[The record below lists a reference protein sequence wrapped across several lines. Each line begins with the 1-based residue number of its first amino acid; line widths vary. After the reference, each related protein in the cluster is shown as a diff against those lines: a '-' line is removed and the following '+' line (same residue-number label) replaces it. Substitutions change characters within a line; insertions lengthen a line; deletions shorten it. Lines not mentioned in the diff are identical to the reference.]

1 MTSERWSD
9 LKARVWSSIV
19 MILVAGAAFWFGG
32 VVFVALIVAM
42 VGAMHWELGKML
54 SPLSRQAA
62 WLSAMT
68 AGGATLGFVYSDA
81 MMIVLPITVLL
92 QLWYFMSHRYLGAL
106 YSAMILLSGYVLI
119 ELRLSYGSI
128 LILWLIG
135 LVILTDIGGYF
146 AGRIIGGPKFWPRFS
161 PKKTWSGAVAG
172 WICAA
177 GLTLYV
183 FWGDLMPIL
192 SIAMGVALSFA
203 SQMGDIFESA
213 MKRKSNVKDSSNL
226 IPGHGG
232 VLDRFDGVVG
242 AALVFGFFLPL
253 LMSP

>member
-42 VGAMHWELGKML
+42 VTAMHWELGKML

-92 QLWYFMSHRYLGAL
+92 QFWYFMSHRYLGAL

-119 ELRLSYGSI
+119 ELRLSY
-128 LILWLIG
+128 
-135 LVILTDIGGYF
+135 
-146 AGRIIGGPKFWPRFS
+146 
-161 PKKTWSGAVAG
+161 
-172 WICAA
+172 
-177 GLTLYV
+177 
-183 FWGDLMPIL
+183 
-192 SIAMGVALSFA
+192 
-203 SQMGDIFESA
+203 
-213 MKRKSNVKDSSNL
+213 
-226 IPGHGG
+226 
-232 VLDRFDGVVG
+232 
-242 AALVFGFFLPL
+242 
-253 LMSP
+253 